1 MEVQAGAVH
10 ACLRAGIPCLISPIM
25 GDQFSFAALVQAK
38 GLGVQCDT
46 KWSQLSLGEIV
57 QAVRQASAC
66 MENCRIL
73 GAQIQSD
80 SCKSGGVQRLANL
93 LENSICKWDQP
104 FAITSIITWN
114 AEENRI
120 CKVYI

>member
-1 MEVQAGAVH
+1 MLSHGGAGAVH

-38 GLGVQCDT
+38 GLGVQCGT
-46 KWSQLSLGEIV
+46 KLSQLSLGKIV

-73 GAQIQSD
+73 GVQIRSE
-80 SCKSGGVQRLANL
+80 SCKAGGVQRLADL
-93 LENSICKWDQP
+93 LENTIGK
-104 FAITSIITWN
+104 
-114 AEENRI
+114 
-120 CKVYI
+120 